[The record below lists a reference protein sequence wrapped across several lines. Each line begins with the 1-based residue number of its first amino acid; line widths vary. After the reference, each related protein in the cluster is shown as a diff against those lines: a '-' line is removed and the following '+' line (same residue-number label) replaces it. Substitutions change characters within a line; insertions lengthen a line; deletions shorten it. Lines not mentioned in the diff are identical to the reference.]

1 MRHMYHCFPEM
12 VFVDATYK
20 LYDLR
25 MPIYLF
31 VVEDGNGETEIVAL
45 WMVAKEDEAS
55 ISGMAEILKKYNP
68 SWIKMTTIM
77 ADKDFVERDVLK
89 EKFPDAQVLICLFH
103 VLKTFRRE
111 ITMEKLGVTTAERN
125 LVLEIIQKM
134 VYAKNEDEYLLSSL

>member
-1 MRHMYHCFPEM
+1 M
-12 VFVDATYK
+12 D
-20 LYDLR
+20 
-25 MPIYLF
+25 
-31 VVEDGNGETEIVAL
+31 EIF
-45 WMVAKEDEAS
+45 
-55 ISGMAEILKKYNP
+55 KKHNP

-111 ITMEKLGVTTAERN
+111 ITAEKLGVTTAERN

-134 VYAKNEDEYLLSSL
+134 VYAKNEDEYSVLYSELAETNLKSVIEYFNTNWHPIKEEWVECLKTTILPFRIVQITA